1 MPPTQPN
8 LIVIFADQMRGMDMG
23 CADNPQVITPNLNRL
38 AAEGVRFTHAVANT
52 PVCTP
57 SRGCL
62 LTGLY
67 PLSHRAIANDLPV
80 NPDAPSIAKVLKSA
94 GYRTGYVGKWH
105 LDGVP
110 RDRFTPPGPRRLGF
124 DDYWAAFNCS
134 HNYFGASYFRDD
146 PVPIPIT
153 GYEPVIQT
161 DLAIEFLQQKDERPF
176 CLFLSWGPPHDPYDL
191 VPAEY
196 KSRYDPTKIELR
208 PNARPIPPGPTDLS
222 RGQDPKVT
230 LASYYAAITAL
241 DDQLGRLLA
250 TLDES
255 ALTESTAVV
264 FTSDHGDMLWSH
276 GMMKKQQPW
285 EEAISV
291 PLLIRQPGRI
301 PAGSVSNGLFSTVD
315 VAPSLIGL
323 LGIPVPAEMQGAD
336 LSAVILGRSE
346 VGPDSA
352 FLMDM
357 VAVDEGYVQG
367 LMEWRGV
374 RTARH
379 TYARWRDGMAWLL
392 YDNEADP
399 LQMHNLAGDPAYTDL
414 EREMESVL
422 MRWLQMTGDP
432 FLSGEG
438 MIRSLG
444 LTDLWNARELSL
456 SARHPRLIS
465 DE

>member
-1 MPPTQPN
+1 MYSTQPN

-23 CADNPQVITPNLNRL
+23 CAGNHQVISPNLDRL

-80 NPDAPSIAKVLKSA
+80 NPDAPSIAKVLRAA
-94 GYRTGYVGKWH
+94 GYKTGYVGKWH
-105 LDGVP
+105 LDGGP

-124 DDYWAAFNCS
+124 DDYWAAFNCN
-134 HNYFGASYFRDD
+134 HQYFDASYFRDA
-146 PVPIPIT
+146 PIPIPIT

-191 VPAEY
+191 VPSEY
-196 KSRYDPTKIELR
+196 KSLYDPAKIELR
-208 PNARPIPPGPTDLS
+208 PNADPTTPGPTDLS
-222 RGQDPKVT
+222 RGQDPKVA
-230 LASYYAAITAL
+230 LANYYAAITAL

-250 TLDES
+250 ILDES
-255 ALTESTAVV
+255 DLAESTVVV

-291 PLLIRQPGRI
+291 PLLIRWPARI
-301 PAGSVSNGLFSTVD
+301 PAGIVNASLIGTVD
-315 VAPSLIGL
+315 VTPSLIGM
-323 LGIPVPAEMQGAD
+323 LGIAVSSEMQGAD
-336 LSAVILGRSE
+336 LSTVMLGDLDA
-346 VGPDSA
+346 GPDSA

-367 LMEWRGV
+367 LKEWRGV
-374 RTARH
+374 RTAQY
-379 TYARWRDGMAWLL
+379 TYARWRDGKVWLL
-392 YDNEADP
+392 YDNVADP
-399 LQMHNLAGDPAYTDL
+399 FQMTNLAGDPAYNDL
-414 EREMESVL
+414 ERELESVL
-422 MRWLQMTGDP
+422 MRWLQITGDP

-456 SARHPRLIS
+456 HARHPRLIT
-465 DE
+465 